1 MVGILLNPLKN
12 RRRLVKN
19 SPSAFH
25 SFFHSTTGTSPQQFL
40 LSDTSE
46 MRVFYRISMCA

>member
-1 MVGILLNPLKN
+1 MVGILPDPLKN

-40 LSDTSE
+40 LSAQAE
-46 MRVFYRISMCA
+46 